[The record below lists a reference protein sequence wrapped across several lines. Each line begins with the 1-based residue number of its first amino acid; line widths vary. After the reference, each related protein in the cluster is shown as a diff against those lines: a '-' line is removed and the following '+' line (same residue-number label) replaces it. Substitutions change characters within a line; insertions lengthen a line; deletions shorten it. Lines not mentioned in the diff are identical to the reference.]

1 MKILITGGLGKS
13 IQKIVNINST
23 LNDFIFLSRN
33 DCDLRFK
40 ISKSSR
46 YHIIVI
52 HLASC
57 VGGVYDNMS
66 KNYTYM

>member
-33 DCDLRFK
+33 DCDLRFQ
-40 ISKSSR
+40 SQVD
-46 YHIIVI
+46 II
-52 HLASC
+52 
-57 VGGVYDNMS
+57 
-66 KNYTYM
+66 